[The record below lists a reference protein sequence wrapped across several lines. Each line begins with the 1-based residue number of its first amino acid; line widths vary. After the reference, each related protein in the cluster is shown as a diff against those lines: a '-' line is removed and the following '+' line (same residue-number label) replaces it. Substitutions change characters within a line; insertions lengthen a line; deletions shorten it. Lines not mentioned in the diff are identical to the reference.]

1 MLSDFFDNKWI
12 NLFVKRIMDMATG
25 TVKWFNNRK
34 GYGFITPDEGEQDV
48 FVHISAV
55 QKAGLRTLKEGSKI
69 SYELTTERGKT
80 VAGELKLTD

>member
-1 MLSDFFDNKWI
+1 
-12 NLFVKRIMDMATG
+12 MATG

-55 QKAGLRTLKEGSKI
+55 QQAGLRSLKEGAKI
-69 SYELTTERGKT
+69 SYELMEEKGKT
-80 VAGELKLTD
+80 VAGNLKLD